1 MFDAFPVVMCKV
13 YYYKCLTLLRNT
25 PPFPVM
31 LLSVFL
37 KSKPQTFIDEQ
48 NLCHSALGLFFAHA
62 AKFILAKAEIPN
74 AIWLRQPGGE
84 QKKEKWE
91 CRY

>member
-1 MFDAFPVVMCKV
+1 MFDAFPVVIRKV
-13 YYYKCLTLLRNT
+13 FCYKYLTLLRNN

-37 KSKPQTFIDEQ
+37 KSKSKSRIDEQ
-48 NLCHSALGLFFAHA
+48 NLSRSTFGLFFAQA
-62 AKFILAKAEIPN
+62 VKFTLAKAEIPN